1 MKNPFCASPE
11 PAATTP
17 QPPHAEPQP
26 HLGAAFVKQPRRD
39 TPNLPG

>member
-1 MKNPFCASPE
+1 MAPGPPFRVSPK

-26 HLGAAFVKQPRRD
+26 YLGAALV
-39 TPNLPG
+39 